1 MNQSAITGF
10 ASICGAVLAAY
21 ATAHGV
27 PITPDAAAQLIAPA
41 AGVGAAVVGG
51 IAHLVVGVL
60 YKRQAATVLPPP
72 ETQK

>member
-1 MNQSAITGF
+1 MNQSATTGLC
-10 ASICGAVLAAY
+10 SIIGAVLSAY
-21 ATAHGV
+21 AIQHGV

-51 IAHLVVGVL
+51 IAHLIVGAL
-60 YKRQAATVLPPP
+60 QKRAAATVLPPP